1 MSLTIFVGGALL
13 LFSGSTPAV
22 SSRLMWLEK
31 FLPLSVLEISH
42 FLGSLAGMGLLL
54 LAWGLQRRLDAAY
67 LLTLALLASGTIF
80 SLLKGLDYE
89 EAIVLLVILS
99 ALLPCR
105 RHFCRKASLLSQHLI
120 RAGLSSSLL
129 CLRARSGWECFLISM
144 WNTPAISGGIL
155 PFPATPP
162 DFCVALLVP

>member
-1 MSLTIFVGGALL
+1 MSLTIFVGGAIL

-67 LLTLALLASGTIF
+67 LLTVALLASGAIF

-89 EAIVLLVILS
+89 EAIALLVILS
-99 ALLPCR
+99 ALFPCR
-105 RHFCRKASLLSQHLI
+105 RHFYRKASLLSQPFDPGWIILI
-120 RAGLSSSLL
+120 IIVLVCSVWLGVFSYKHVEYSSEL
-129 CLRARSGWECFLISM
+129 
-144 WNTPAISGGIL
+144 
-155 PFPATPP
+155 
-162 DFCVALLVP
+162 